1 MAVTTINESERTRTY
16 EDGSFMQ
23 WTDGADAVKL
33 AIVSAWNFTPSMDD
47 FDIDRIDS
55 AKPIFT
61 PITDKRGT
69 FSVNLK
75 NAISL
80 YETTATPIDEI
91 LLSKWFLDIQEGEP
105 PEIIFAPVIKAGST
119 NGSFPTNPFVN
130 FIYTGRIMNIPID
143 QILDQGVQD
152 VEISGDIILITQARR
167 EATANNEG

>member
-1 MAVTTINESERTRTY
+1 MVVTIVNESERTRTY

-23 WTDGADAVKL
+23 WTDNTNAVKL
-33 AIVSAWNFTPSMDD
+33 AIVSAWNYTPSMDD

-75 NAISL
+75 NTISL
-80 YETTATPIDEI
+80 YETLATPVNDI
-91 LLSKWFLDIQEGEP
+91 LLSKWFIDIQNGEP
-105 PEIIFAPVIKAGST
+105 PEIIFAPVLKAGKT
-119 NGSFPTNPFVN
+119 NNIFPGNPFVN
-130 FIYTGRIMNIPID
+130 FIYTGRIMNIPIE

-167 EATANNEG
+167 ETTANNEG